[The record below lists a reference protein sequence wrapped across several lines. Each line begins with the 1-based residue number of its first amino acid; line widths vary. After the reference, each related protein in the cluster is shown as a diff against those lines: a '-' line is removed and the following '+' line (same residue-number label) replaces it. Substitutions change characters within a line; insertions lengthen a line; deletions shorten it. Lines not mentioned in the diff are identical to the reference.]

1 MKVKDLYNWC
11 KAYPHKEAEVYLV
24 KAWEQCDEQGA
35 LTDLYRLRDI
45 SEQVVVVDTGLDFDE
60 VREVLLDFEEEVAL

>member
-11 KAYPHKEAEVYLV
+11 KAYPHKEAEMYLV
-24 KAWEQCDEQGA
+24 KDWEQCDEQGA

-45 SEQVVVVDTGLDFDE
+45 NEQVVVVDTGLDFDE
-60 VREVLLDFEEEVAL
+60 VREVLLDFEEEVAR